1 VDRTEFKEN
10 TRITVTYKDS
20 NGKLRPGNFY
30 VYKLFD
36 DFMVVRR
43 TDNDGLFR
51 KMPYQDVVK
60 IVKTKA
66 ADRANLFYVPDEL
79 LEEKMWQD
87 RDTMFHYASAPG
99 RGK

>member
-1 VDRTEFKEN
+1 VDRSEFQEN
-10 TRITVTYKDS
+10 TRITVTYRDR

-36 DFMVVRR
+36 EFMIVRS

-51 KMPYQDVVK
+51 KMAYGDVVK
-60 IVKTKA
+60 LVRTKQ
-66 ADRANLFYVPDEL
+66 ADRAHLFSVPDEL
-79 LEEKMWQD
+79 LQEDIWKD
-87 RDTMFHYASAPG
+87 RDSMFHYSTAPG

>member
-1 VDRTEFKEN
+1 MDRSEFQEN

-36 DFMVVRR
+36 EFMIVRS

-51 KMPYQDVVK
+51 KMPYEDVVK
-60 IVKTKA
+60 LVKTKK
-66 ADRANLFYVPDEL
+66 ADRSHLFTLPDEM
-79 LEEKMWQD
+79 LEERMWKD

>member
-1 VDRTEFKEN
+1 MDRSEFKEN

-20 NGKLRPGNFY
+20 KGKLRPGNFY

-51 KMPYQDVVK
+51 KMPYGDVVK
-60 IVKTKA
+60 IVKSKA
-66 ADRANLFYVPDEL
+66 ADKAHLFYVPDEL
-79 LEEKMWQD
+79 LEEKMWKD

>member
-1 VDRTEFKEN
+1 MDRSDFEEN
-10 TRITVTYKDS
+10 TRITVTYKDR

-36 DFMVVRR
+36 DFMIVRA
-43 TDNDGLFR
+43 TDNDGLLR
-51 KMPYQDVVK
+51 KMPYGDIVK
-60 IVKTKA
+60 IVKSKP
-66 ADRANLFYVPDEL
+66 ADRNHLFYVPDEL

-87 RDTMFHYASAPG
+87 RETMYHYASAPG